1 MVTGQDIND
10 FNVLFYYLRRFYS
23 LVRRDFCIFEEVDS
37 LGPPPVLDTMDEEDE
52 LHEICHN
59 GEVDE
64 LRQFIRDAPAGYD
77 FNQYEVSVVVCCRVL
92 LRVVTNLLRV
102 ERELSFHNMLL

>member
-52 LHEICHN
+52 LHEI
-59 GEVDE
+59 
-64 LRQFIRDAPAGYD
+64 
-77 FNQYEVSVVVCCRVL
+77 
-92 LRVVTNLLRV
+92 
-102 ERELSFHNMLL
+102 MLKYFAKGRTPDQITL